1 MDTGIIESFFLI
13 FSGSTCLAAIALY
26 TRQPLLVAYIAIGCL
41 IGPYGFS
48 LINDAS
54 LLNEISEFGIIFLL
68 FLVGMDLQPAQLKDM
83 LGKSLLTAIASS
95 VVLFLSGYG
104 ALIMFG
110 YSNSDAVIAGIA
122 ICFSSTI
129 IGIKLLPTTVLHHR
143 HIGQI
148 VVSLLLVQD
157 LLAIIVLIFLDG
169 WSTESPN
176 LSSHIAQVL
185 LVLPLLGLLAYAFV
199 RFVLLPVVTR
209 FDAFQEFIFLSAI
222 GWCLALATLAQ
233 WAGLSFEIGA
243 FIAGVSLATSPLSQY
258 ITESLKPL
266 RDFFLIL
273 FFFSVG
279 AQINLPL
286 MLTLFVPIIVLTGLI
301 LALKPMIFRVLLQW
315 QGEKPEDA
323 QEAGM
328 RLGQASEFSLL
339 IVYLATA
346 TTLLSEEVSLIIQG
360 ATLATLLLSSYL
372 VIFRYPSPIAVS
384 ARLRRD

>member
-1 MDTGIIESFFLI
+1 METGIIESFFLI
-13 FSGSTCLAAIALY
+13 FSGSTCLAAVALY
-26 TRQPLLVAYIAIGCL
+26 TRQPLIVAYIAIGCL

-83 LGKSLLTAIASS
+83 IGKSLFTAIASS
-95 VVLFLSGYG
+95 VVLFASGFG
-104 ALIMFG
+104 AMVLFG
-110 YSNSDAVIAGIA
+110 YSQTDAAIAGIA
-122 ICFSSTI
+122 ISFSSTI

-157 LLAIIVLIFLDG
+157 LLAIIVLIFLDS
-169 WSTESPN
+169 WSSTSQN
-176 LSSHIAQVL
+176 LSIQVAQVL
-185 LVLPLLGLLAYAFV
+185 LVLPLLAAFAYIFV
-199 RFVLLPVVTR
+199 RFVLLPVVVK
-209 FDAFQEFIFLSAI
+209 FDAFQEFIFLTAI

-243 FIAGVSLATSPLSQY
+243 FVAGVSLATSPLSQY

-266 RDFFLIL
+266 RDFFLVL

-286 MLTLFVPIIVLTGLI
+286 MLTLFIPIIVLTALI
-301 LALKPMIFRVLLQW
+301 LVLKPLTFRIILQW
-315 QGEKPEDA
+315 QGEKPHDA

-339 IVYLATA
+339 IVYMATA
-346 TTLLSEEVSLIIQG
+346 SLVLSEEVSLIIQG

-384 ARLRRD
+384 ARLRKD

>member
-1 MDTGIIESFFLI
+1 METGIIESFFLI

-83 LGKSLLTAIASS
+83 FGKSLLTALASS
-95 VVLFLSGYG
+95 TVLFITGFV
-104 ALIMFG
+104 ALILFD
-110 YSNSDAVIAGIA
+110 YSVNDAIIAGIA
-122 ICFSSTI
+122 IGFSSTI

-157 LLAIIVLIFLDG
+157 FLAIIVLIFLDG
-169 WSTESPN
+169 WSSDSSN
-176 LSSHIAQVL
+176 LTIHIGQVL
-185 LVLPLLGLLAYAFV
+185 LVLPLLALVAYTV
-199 RFVLLPVVTR
+199 VKFVLLPIVTR

-243 FIAGVSLATSPLSQY
+243 FIAGVSLATSPLSKY

-266 RDFFLIL
+266 RDFFLVL

-286 MLTLFVPIIVLTGLI
+286 MLTLFVPIIVLSTLI
-301 LALKPMIFRVLLQW
+301 LILKPLVFRIILQW
-315 QGEKPEDA
+315 QGEKSEDA

-346 TTLLSEEVSLIIQG
+346 SSLLTEDVSLIIQG
-360 ATLATLLLSSYL
+360 ATLVTLLLSSYL